1 MGRYSAHPHTT
12 EPMSMGM
19 SWCQSS
25 QGLGAAQR
33 TLGPC
38 RQHKPSGFQV
48 LALAF
53 SKAMH
58 HGVRQTV
65 PEYWAHPGGLAG
77 ELRIGKDIMVLLQLP
92 IPQVHMDA
100 AAWETGLEEQH

>member
-1 MGRYSAHPHTT
+1 
-12 EPMSMGM
+12 
-19 SWCQSS
+19 
-25 QGLGAAQR
+25 
-33 TLGPC
+33 
-38 RQHKPSGFQV
+38 
-48 LALAF
+48 
-53 SKAMH
+53 MH

-100 AAWETGLEEQH
+100 AAWETGLEEQQ